1 LDDRVLR
8 GGAKF
13 KDADLIGIPVRV
25 TVGKKSLAEDNVE
38 IKLRHESHS
47 HMISVE
53 EVTDKTIELVGALK
67 EQLEA

>member
-1 LDDRVLR
+1 
-8 GGAKF
+8 
-13 KDADLIGIPVRV
+13 
-25 TVGKKSLAEDNVE
+25 VE

-47 HMISVE
+47 HRVSVE